1 MEFSPNNS
9 YKRYGRIDSS
19 NFSDGIINYTV
30 TLVDKSV
37 INVKALNDEKL
48 AFGNVYLLEFDC
60 RFNGTRNSLA
70 LTNYTDIFKCP
81 LNDDVYEV
89 FKQFYSYVSIGIP
102 ALEAKLEE
110 YLEMINNPTIKAICD
125 DVFNRYRHDFL
136 IYPAAVKMHHNYIG
150 GLAYHTLTMCD
161 LAKAFAGI
169 YNSIDLDLLIAGAL
183 LHDISKI
190 IEFKG
195 PTDSEYS
202 VRGQL
207 IGHLV
212 LGAIEIEKT
221 AERLGLIDEEE
232 VMLLEHM
239 LISHHG
245 QPTFGACKK
254 PETPEALL
262 LWIIDTID
270 SKMRV
275 LDEEF
280 EDLEPGTFS
289 DAIGVLERMKF
300 YKKK

>member
-1 MEFSPNNS
+1 MEFLPDTV
-9 YKRYGRIDSS
+9 YTCYGRVDTTNTSDSM
-19 NFSDGIINYTV
+19 INYGV
-30 TLVDKSV
+30 TLSDDTQINLKSV
-37 INVKALNDEKL
+37 EDKL
-48 AFGNVYLLEFDC
+48 VVGKVYSFTFEC
-60 RFNGTRNSLA
+60 KFNGTRNS
-70 LTNYTDIFKCP
+70 YTLLKEVDIFKCP
-81 LNDDVYEV
+81 LNGDVYKV
-89 FKQFYSYVSIGIP
+89 FEKFFPYVSIGIP
-102 ALEAKLEE
+102 TLENKLDE
-110 YLEMINNPTIKAICD
+110 YLANISNPTIKVLCD
-125 DVFNRYRHDFL
+125 DIFSRYRHDFL
-136 IYPAAVKMHHNYIG
+136 IYPAAVRMHHNYLG

-161 LAKAFAGI
+161 LAKAFAGF
-169 YNSIDLDLLIAGAL
+169 YESIDLDLLVAGAL

-190 IEFKG
+190 IEFKS

-202 VRGQL
+202 IRGQL

-221 AERLGLIDEEE
+221 AERLGLLDSEE
-232 VMLLEHM
+232 VMLLQHM

-275 LDEEF
+275 IDEKF
-280 EDLEPGTFS
+280 ADVEPGSFS